1 MQDDETR
8 ADREERREQAGES
21 LWSDAWRRLKKDR
34 IAMVCLAVIA
44 VYAVLGVGMQVASWT
59 GMVDFHAPDFQ
70 SSYEA
75 PSLSHPFGTD
85 VFGRDVL
92 LRTLWGVRVALLVGV
107 LSSLIAIPIGCL
119 IGALAGYF
127 GGRIDDL
134 VVWFYTTFASI
145 PSILLVL
152 AIALVIGKGLHA
164 VIIAIGLTHWVAMCR
179 LIRGE
184 VLKHRDREYTLAAR
198 ALGAGNARIIFLHI
212 LPNVAHLVII
222 SFSLMFVYAV
232 KTEVILSFLGLGV
245 AGQPSWGIMI
255 SEAGQ
260 ELFQGVWW
268 QLAGATVGMFGIVLA
283 FNVFGDAL
291 RDALDP
297 KLRQ

>member
-1 MQDDETR
+1 MSGETPSQSEN
-8 ADREERREQAGES
+8 APKEVAGDS

-34 IAMVCLAVIA
+34 IAMVCLAVIV
-44 VYAVLGVGMQVASWT
+44 VYVLLGVGVQVASWT
-59 GMVDFHAPDFQ
+59 GAVDLEARDFRASYAP
-70 SSYEA
+70 
-75 PSLSHPFGTD
+75 PSLSHPFGTN
-85 VFGRDVL
+85 VFGQSVL
-92 LRTLWGVRVALLVGV
+92 LRMLWGIRVALLVGV
-107 LSSLIAIPIGCL
+107 LSSLIAIPIGS
-119 IGALAGYF
+119 IFGAVAGYF
-127 GGRIDDL
+127 GGIVDEL

-152 AIALVIGKGLHA
+152 AIALVMGAGMHS
-164 VIIAIGLTHWVAMCR
+164 VIVAIGLTHWVAMCR

-184 VLKHRDREYTLAAR
+184 VMKHRDREYTLAAR
-198 ALGAGNARIIFLHI
+198 ALGAGHGRVIFLHI
-212 LPNVAHLVII
+212 LPNVLHLVII
-222 SFSLMFVYAV
+222 NFSLMFVYAV

-245 AGQPSWGIMI
+245 AGQPSWGVMI
-255 SEAGQ
+255 DEAKQ

-268 QLAGATVGMFGIVLA
+268 QLGAATLGMFGIVLA